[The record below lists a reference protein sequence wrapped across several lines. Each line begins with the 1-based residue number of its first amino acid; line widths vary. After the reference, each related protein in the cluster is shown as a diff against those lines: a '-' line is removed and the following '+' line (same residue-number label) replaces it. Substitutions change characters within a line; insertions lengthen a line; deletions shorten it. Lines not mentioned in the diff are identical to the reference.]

1 MGYNVVLTFRDNVVH
16 KLEMG
21 DDLQVAQG
29 VLAQVAKLGDTFRF
43 KNKASDLIYV
53 ANLDNLLFAFIEEN
67 KETKE
72 DE

>member
-21 DDLQVAQG
+21 DDLQVAQS

-43 KNKASDLIYV
+43 KNKASELIYV
-53 ANLDNLLFAFIEEN
+53 ANLDNLLFAFIEETKN
-67 KETKE
+67 KE